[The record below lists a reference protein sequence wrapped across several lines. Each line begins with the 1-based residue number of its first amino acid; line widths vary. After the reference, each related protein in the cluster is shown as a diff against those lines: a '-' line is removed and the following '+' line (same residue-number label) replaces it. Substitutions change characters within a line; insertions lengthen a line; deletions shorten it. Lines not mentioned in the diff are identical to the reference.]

1 MAAAALLQHG
11 IMSGA
16 AMFIAALLAVPV
28 LLASVHGFFFL
39 TDARGFW
46 PVVSIM
52 LALAGF
58 TSLNF
63 DAIAGKFVKEND
75 TPRARRAWSQ
85 ESVVAQPAR
94 PLRAP
99 RRLRRRRV
107 PLAQRAHAGVHRRL

>member
-75 TPRARRAWSQ
+75 TPRARRARS
-85 ESVVAQPAR
+85 E
-94 PLRAP
+94 
-99 RRLRRRRV
+99 
-107 PLAQRAHAGVHRRL
+107 